1 MSDAKKHG
9 PFRTILIL
17 GAPGS
22 GKGTQGKVLGSIPRF
37 HHLACGDVFRSLD
50 TRTTLGQE
58 FVRYASK
65 GQLMPDDLTVQLWG
79 ANVHHRV
86 ESRIFKPDI
95 DFLVLDGIPR
105 NVEQAKLLE
114 EEIDVI
120 KLFHLSCPNRDELS
134 RRLRKV
140 VDEVKAF
147 EADIAVVIAYGQIL
161 SKAVLEAPRLGCINV
176 HASLLPKY
184 RGAAPIQAAIR
195 EGDAETGVTIMFMDE
210 GLDTGD
216 ILLMERLPIAP
227 DETGGSLHDRLALA
241 APAALERALD
251 RISVGNPPRTPQD
264 NTQASHVGKLTREHG
279 HLDWSRSAVE
289 IERLV
294 RAYTPWPGTFT
305 KLPDGAPL
313 KVHATRVVP
322 EAEVCPV
329 GGTVVGADPRNGLI
343 VACGQGLLE
352 ILDVQAEG
360 RKRMSAADFLRGHAL
375 PVGSRLV

>member
-1 MSDAKKHG
+1 M
-9 PFRTILIL
+9 RILFL
-17 GAPGS
+17 G
-22 GKGTQGKVLGSIPRF
+22 T
-37 HHLACGDVFRSLD
+37 GDIGLPSLD
-50 TRTTLGQE
+50 WLLGT
-58 FVRYASK
+58 SK
-65 GQLMPDDLTVQLWG
+65 HEVVGVITQPD
-79 ANVHHRV
+79 
-86 ESRIFKPDI
+86 KPVGRK
-95 DFLVLDGIPR
+95 LVLTPPETKVRALAAGVP
-105 NVEQAKLLE
+105 VFQPE
-114 EEIDVI
+114 
-120 KLFHLSCPNRDELS
+120 
-134 RRLRKV
+134 RLRKV

-210 GLDTGD
+210 GLATGD

-329 GGTVVGADPRNGLI
+329 GGTVVGADPRNGVI